1 MFAIFTFIAVSLFHE
16 QYNLMEISTLSKEL
30 ATLCKISD
38 KENGTLTFV
47 INETA
52 YQSWW
57 SSECVRLSASGLP
70 VAERCGAETFY
81 GHLDETL
88 DSREL

>member
-1 MFAIFTFIAVSLFHE
+1 MK
-16 QYNLMEISTLSKEL
+16 ISTLSKES
-30 ATLCKISD
+30 ATLC

-52 YQSWW
+52 YQSRW

-70 VAERCGAETFY
+70 VAERCGAEAFY
-81 GHLDETL
+81 GHLDEAL